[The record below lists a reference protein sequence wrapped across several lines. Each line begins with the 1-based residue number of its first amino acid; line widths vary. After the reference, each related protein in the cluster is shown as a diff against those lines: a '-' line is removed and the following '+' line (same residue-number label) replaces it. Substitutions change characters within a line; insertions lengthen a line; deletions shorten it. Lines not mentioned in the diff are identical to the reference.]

1 MKKIQIRHRET
12 GEYIYAFKDKD
23 NCILLPNGQ
32 IADPYFWD
40 VVDQCSWCS
49 GFSKIVITAFVIY
62 AVASA
67 ISYYTATDE
76 RKFMRECMET
86 AKEQECISQWFVMQ
100 RDK

>member
-1 MKKIQIRHRET
+1 MKKIRIQHRET
-12 GEYIYAFKDKD
+12 GEYIYAFKDD
-23 NCILLPNGQ
+23 HGCITLPNGHT
-32 IADPYFWD
+32 ADPYFWAE
-40 VVDQCSWCS
+40 VDTWGY
-49 GFSKIVITAFVIY
+49 GFSIIVLAAFVIY